1 MIVYDDIINK
11 EIVSFLKNC
20 TDDKLPIYNA
30 SLLSKPPKEKE
41 RIEFKLC
48 NFVSTGQIYKTKD
61 VSGVTYD
68 VKSISE
74 YRCQLII
81 RIFDDALNCAETSG
95 QIAGAIQT
103 FDYLEQYLDRL
114 YVKNETMRI
123 SPFIVQKDNLI
134 TNFQEIIVDCYV
146 GIEYKNKVDY
156 FNRIEDSVYE
166 IN

>member
-1 MIVYDDIINK
+1 M
-11 EIVSFLKNC
+11 FLKNC
-20 TDDKLPIYNA
+20 TDDKLPVYNS

-61 VSGVTYD
+61 ASGVSYN

-81 RIFDDALNCAETSG
+81 RIFDDALNCADLTG

-134 TNFQEIIVDCYV
+134 ANFQEIIVDCYV
-146 GIEYKNKVDY
+146 GIEYKNNIDF
-156 FNRIEDSVYE
+156 FNRLEDTVYD